1 MGDLIDTTQQSSDCD
16 KYEIH
21 IAVLHSISSF
31 HLAVPSAM
39 AATTHWLGA
48 GSAVMATIGLFR
60 GWSKVPRERVET
72 GSHNWKKEKNQYHLS
87 TNVVRYCDCIRS
99 AFNTTKNRDL

>member
-21 IAVLHSISSF
+21 IAILHSISSF

-48 GSAVMATIGLFR
+48 GSVVMATIGLFR
-60 GWSKVPRERVET
+60 GWSKIPRERPET
-72 GSHNWKKEKNQYHLS
+72 GSHNWKKEQNQHGLS
-87 TNVVRYCDCIRS
+87 TNVVRI
-99 AFNTTKNRDL
+99 L

>member
-1 MGDLIDTTQQSSDCD
+1 MEDLIDMTQQSSDCD

-21 IAVLHSISSF
+21 IAVLYCISSF

-87 TNVVRYCDCIRS
+87 TNVVRYCDCFRS